1 MNKTKQVL
9 LHSAVWIALL
19 IFFVLLGSDN
29 KITYR
34 TIVVVIYFGLINIAI
49 FYINYLI
56 ILPRFLNLKKY
67 ADCAI
72 WIIVLIVS
80 VAFLKFGIAVVFK
93 EWVLERGVQKGVYL
107 SFLDYFLGAVIINC
121 FFVFLS
127 TGFRFMVDW
136 FVNEKIHTALQNEK
150 LTAELAFLKS
160 QINPHFLFNSLN
172 NIYSLAYQ
180 KSEQTPEAILKLSEI
195 MRYMLYESNYNKVSL
210 DKEIRYLENYI
221 ELQKLRFKNSAA
233 VVMSVEG
240 DPQNNYIMPL
250 ILISFVE
257 NAFKHGIATD
267 VHNPINISIRIS
279 EGKLYFSI
287 HNLKNNHNKDGTVGI
302 GLANVKR
309 RLELFYK
316 NQYRLEIENGSSL
329 FSCDLYL
336 DL

>member
-9 LHSAVWIALL
+9 LHTGVWIALL

-56 ILPRFLNLKKY
+56 ILPRFLNQKKY
-67 ADCAI
+67 TDCAI
-72 WIIVLIVS
+72 WIVVLILS
-80 VAFLKFGIAVVFK
+80 IAFLKFGIAAIFK
-93 EWVLERGVQKGVYL
+93 DLVLARGVQKGVYL
-107 SFLDYFLGAVIINC
+107 SFVDYFLGAVIINC

-136 FVNEKIHTALQNEK
+136 FVNEKINTALQNEK

-195 MRYMLYESNYNKVSL
+195 MRYMLYESNDNKVSL

-221 ELQKLRFKNSAA
+221 ELQKLRFKNSAS
-233 VVMSVEG
+233 VIMSVDG

-257 NAFKHGIATD
+257 NAFKHGVATD
-267 VHNPINISIRIS
+267 PNNPINISIKIS
-279 EGKLYFSI
+279 PSKLFFSI
-287 HNLKNNHNKDGTVGI
+287 QNLKNNHNKDGTVGI
-302 GLANVKR
+302 GLANLKR

>member
-1 MNKTKQVL
+1 MDKVKQIYLHVFVWLGIL
-9 LHSAVWIALL
+9 L
-19 IFFVLLGSDN
+19 FFLFLGSGP
-29 KITYR
+29 ITHR
-34 TIVVVIYFGLINIAI
+34 TTAIYLGFGLINIGV
-49 FYINYLI
+49 FYTTYLY
-56 ILPRFLNLKKY
+56 ILPKSLNHKKY
-67 ADCAI
+67 KDCAL
-72 WIIVLIVS
+72 WLACLIV
-80 VAFLKFGIAVVFK
+80 AVGVFK
-93 EWVLERGVQKGVYL
+93 FAIAWAFKDYVLTRGMQKTAIPL
-107 SFLDYFLGAVIINC
+107 WDYFLVGILINC

-180 KSEQTPEAILKLSEI
+180 KSDQTPEAILKLSEI
-195 MRYMLYESNYNKVSL
+195 MRYMLYESNDNKVSL

-221 ELQKLRFKNSAA
+221 ELQKLRFKNSASVA
-233 VVMSVEG
+233 MSVEG
-240 DPQNNYIMPL
+240 DSLNKLIMPL

-267 VHNPINISIRIS
+267 PQNPIKILLKINS
-279 EGKLYFSI
+279 GKLYFSI
-287 HNLKNNHNKDGTVGI
+287 CNLKNNHNKDETTGI

-309 RLELFYK
+309 RLDLFYK
-316 NQYRLEIENGSSL
+316 NQYQLEIENGSSL
-329 FSCDLYL
+329 FSCNLYL